1 MDLAVEEELY
11 VLGLSDFEAE
21 KEKLFAQIR
30 ELDFSILN
38 YDCTES
44 ARGKIEPIPAL
55 SISESEDKKDRY
67 REIGL
72 NAVREGKIGALL
84 LAGGQGSRLGFD
96 KPKGMFNIGVKKE
109 LYIFECLIN
118 NLLKVSNDA
127 GADIPLFIMTSIQN
141 NEDTIDFLEMHVIE
155 ED

>member
-1 MDLAVEEELY
+1 MNDITDKLAAEGKLHLLKFADELTE
-11 VLGLSDFEAE
+11 SE

-55 SISESEDKKDRY
+55 SISESENKKDRY

-84 LAGGQGSRLGFD
+84 LAGGHGSRLGFD
-96 KPKGMFNIGVKKE
+96 KPK
-109 LYIFECLIN
+109 
-118 NLLKVSNDA
+118 
-127 GADIPLFIMTSIQN
+127 
-141 NEDTIDFLEMHVIE
+141 
-155 ED
+155 